1 MKGITYTFFVT
12 ETEYAR
18 LQSVCPGEFPLDYAQ
33 FAARVNRDIQEAAAT
48 VAIEKVYVSVD
59 RFLAWCAENRVQPT
73 NLSRA
78 RYASHI
84 GHPRGSLNEDL

>member
-18 LQSVCPGEFPLDYAQ
+18 LQAACPEDFPFDYAQ
-33 FAARVNRDIQEAAAT
+33 FSARVDRTIKEAAPT
-48 VAIEKVYVSVD
+48 VAIEKVYVSVEQ
-59 RFLAWCAENRVQPT
+59 FLAWCAGTNVQPS
-73 NLSRA
+73 NLNRA
-78 RYASHI
+78 RYAALI

>member
-1 MKGITYTFFVT
+1 MKGISYAFFVT

-18 LQSVCPGEFPLDYAQ
+18 LQSVFPGEFPLDYAQ
-33 FAARVNRDIQEAAAT
+33 YSARVNRDIREAAAT

-59 RFLAWCAENRVQPT
+59 RFLAWCAENRLQPS

-78 RYASHI
+78 RYAAHV
-84 GHPRGSLNEDL
+84 GHPRGMLNEDL